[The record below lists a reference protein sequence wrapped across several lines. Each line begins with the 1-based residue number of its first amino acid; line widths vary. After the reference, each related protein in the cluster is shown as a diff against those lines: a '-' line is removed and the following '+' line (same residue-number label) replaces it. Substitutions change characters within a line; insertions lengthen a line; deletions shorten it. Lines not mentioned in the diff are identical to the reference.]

1 MLSLIYANVVPLG
14 TVPIVFAVAFMFG
27 GLAQFI
33 AGIIQ
38 MRMGNTFGGVLF
50 CGFGA
55 FWLSLFA
62 FAEFFAKDVP
72 LTQIGHAQGLFLY
85 AFGIF
90 AAIMLLASFRTNV
103 VVVTALLL
111 LVAALF
117 LIGAGNYTASSGLVK
132 SGGWVALVLAALAF
146 YLALAELCE
155 ASYGREVLPV
165 GHLAKK

>member
-1 MLSLIYANVVPLG
+1 
-14 TVPIVFAVAFMFG
+14 MFG

-117 LIGAGNYTASSGLVK
+117 LIGAGNYTASAGLIK
-132 SGGWVALVLAALAF
+132 TGGWVALVLAALAF

-155 ASYGREVLPV
+155 ASYGREILPV